1 MDCQITPMTPAHLDQ
16 VAALEEIC
24 FPEDPWS
31 RRLLAEALEN
41 ENTTS
46 LLALSEDERVL
57 GYLFFTTVLDEGGVD
72 NIAVH
77 PEARRQGI
85 ASALLDAFR
94 RYGQKHGL
102 VSLFLEVR
110 ASNQNAFSLY
120 EKLGYREVGRRKNYY
135 LAPKE
140 DAIIM
145 KLELSTCI

>member
-1 MDCQITPMTPAHLDQ
+1 ML
-16 VAALEEIC
+16 
-24 FPEDPWS
+24 FRS
-31 RRLLAEALEN
+31 
-41 ENTTS
+41 
-46 LLALSEDERVL
+46 LALSEDGRVL
-57 GYLFFTTVLDEGGVD
+57 GYLFFTAVLDEGGVD

-85 ASALLDAFR
+85 ASALLDTFH
-94 RYGQKHGL
+94 RYGREHGL

-120 EKLGYREVGRRKNYY
+120 DKLGYREVGRRKNYY

>member
-85 ASALLDAFR
+85 ASALLDPSTATDGNTGWSASFWR
-94 RYGQKHGL
+94 CGPPTRTPSPSTRSWATGRLAAGKITIWPPKKML
-102 VSLFLEVR
+102 SL
-110 ASNQNAFSLY
+110 
-120 EKLGYREVGRRKNYY
+120 
-135 LAPKE
+135 
-140 DAIIM
+140 
-145 KLELSTCI
+145 